1 MNRSSFVV
9 CPKCGCGVAV
19 FEEGQVKCPDCAQKM
34 SKPENVEL
42 RFVRNLDFHAKAI
55 CLYWINEIH
64 VDEKYRHHP
73 AIGELIAHEMKHY
86 RIISKMLATNSEAK
100 RWFLELYNDLWDIF
114 DVYRLQLL
122 YFKTELLT
130 ELLLGLIGALLL
142 YTIFSLS

>member
-1 MNRSSFVV
+1 
-9 CPKCGCGVAV
+9 
-19 FEEGQVKCPDCAQKM
+19 
-34 SKPENVEL
+34 
-42 RFVRNLDFHAKAI
+42 
-55 CLYWINEIH
+55 
-64 VDEKYRHHP
+64 
-73 AIGELIAHEMKHY
+73 
-86 RIISKMLATNSEAK
+86 MLATNSEAK